1 MLDKSERNSIN
12 LLGKMNS
19 VDCRTVHGNN
29 LTHIAREC
37 NANNIYLTSN
47 IVKENM
53 KYYRVPATEEWKIP
67 VVRNG
72 ELDLSNNFD
81 ANELNEMLFLLT
93 TS

>member
-1 MLDKSERNSIN
+1 
-12 LLGKMNS
+12 MNS

-37 NANNIYLTSN
+37 NANNIHLTSN

-67 VVRNG
+67 VVNELIQLRNG
-72 ELDLSNNFD
+72 ELDLSNDFD
-81 ANELNEMLFLLT
+81 ANELNEMLIFLT
-93 TS
+93 TY